1 MLLMKK
7 VFFEAIRSGEKT
19 TTLRYWRRRMVRPG
33 SLHTV
38 PGLGKVHIDESRP
51 VEFADLT
58 NSDAKVDGFKSLRAL
73 KAALNDLYPPEYR
86 QGRKLYMVR
95 FKLEAAGNSGKKAR
109 TITPSLQA

>member
-19 TTLRYWRRRMVRPG
+19 TTLRYWQRRMVRPG

-51 VEFADLT
+51 VEFRDLT
-58 NSDAKVDGFKSLRAL
+58 NADAKAYGFKSLRAL
-73 KAALNDLYPPEYR
+73 KTALKKFYPLEYR

-95 FKLEAAGNSGKKAR
+95 FTFDKDGNLEKRRKR
-109 TITPSLQA
+109 RPPP

>member
-19 TTLRYWRRRMVRPG
+19 TTLRYWQRRMVRPG

-58 NSDAKVDGFKSLRAL
+58 NADAKADGFKSLRSL
-73 KAALNDLYPPEYR
+73 KTSLNKLYPPEYR

-95 FKLEAAGNSGKKAR
+95 FTLDKDGELGNKA
-109 TITPSLQA
+109 